1 MVMRIAI
8 VDDDEILLK
17 NIRDYVYEY
26 FSKHKIIVKIDI
38 FPNHRL
44 LMYELGEQ
52 TYYDLFLLDV
62 EINNSKINGMDM
74 AKKIREI
81 DEKAFIIFI
90 TSHMKYTLE
99 AFKVEAFRYIPKTGL
114 NRELR
119 KALDE
124 VLERQRKREKSF
136 YVIETVTKYIK
147 IYYDDIYYIYK
158 REKYSIINSITG
170 EYKVRKSLATVNDE
184 LNSEE
189 FIFVERGFI
198 ANITHIEYLED
209 EKIVLDNGERLKV
222 SRAQVHFVKNKLID
236 YWGKIHENS
245 I

>member
-74 AKKIREI
+74 AKKL
-81 DEKAFIIFI
+81 EK
-90 TSHMKYTLE
+90 
-99 AFKVEAFRYIPKTGL
+99 
-114 NRELR
+114 
-119 KALDE
+119 
-124 VLERQRKREKSF
+124 
-136 YVIETVTKYIK
+136 
-147 IYYDDIYYIYK
+147 
-158 REKYSIINSITG
+158 
-170 EYKVRKSLATVNDE
+170 
-184 LNSEE
+184 
-189 FIFVERGFI
+189 
-198 ANITHIEYLED
+198 
-209 EKIVLDNGERLKV
+209 
-222 SRAQVHFVKNKLID
+222 
-236 YWGKIHENS
+236 
-245 I
+245 